1 MNGPAVPEPWG
12 EVVRA
17 HLAFAGRVYGPED
30 LQRVAVA
37 CGLSLAAD
45 GSNSASTYDDVARY
59 MAAVQKVLG
68 ETAFVSAKLTAMNK
82 ARTLGLRPP
91 GLRWFT

>member
-1 MNGPAVPEPWG
+1 MNGPAVSEPWG

-17 HLAFAGRVYGPED
+17 HLSFAGRVYAPEK
-30 LQRVAVA
+30 LQQVAA
-37 CGLSLAAD
+37 ASGLSLAAD
-45 GSNSASTYDDVARY
+45 GTNSATTYEDVARY

>member
-1 MNGPAVPEPWG
+1 MNGPVPSEPWD

-17 HLAFAGRVYGPED
+17 HLSFAGRVYTPED
-30 LQRVAVA
+30 LQRVAA
-37 CGLSLAAD
+37 ECDLSLAPD
-45 GSNSASTYDDVARY
+45 GANSAATYEDVTRY

>member
-1 MNGPAVPEPWG
+1 MNGAAVPEPWD

-17 HLAFAGRVYGPED
+17 HLSFAGRLYALEE
-30 LQRVAVA
+30 LQRVAA
-37 CGLSLAAD
+37 RCGLTLTAD
-45 GSNSASTYDDVARY
+45 GANSAATYEDVARY

-68 ETAFVSAKLTAMNK
+68 ETAYVSAKLTAMNK